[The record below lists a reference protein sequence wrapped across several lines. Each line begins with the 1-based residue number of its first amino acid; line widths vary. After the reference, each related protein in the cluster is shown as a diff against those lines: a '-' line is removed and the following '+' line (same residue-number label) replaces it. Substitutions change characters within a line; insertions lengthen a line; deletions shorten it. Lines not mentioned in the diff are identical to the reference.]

1 MSLKVLVIPEDPTN
15 NGYML
20 KPLAGRLMEACGK
33 PNAKVIVLTNPRAQ
47 GYEHVRELIRGEI
60 VERYAHFD
68 LLLFLPDADGK
79 DRADAFRAME
89 QGALNRGVRLLCC
102 AAVQEVEA
110 WLLAGHVNKLDRPWS
125 EVRQDVSVKERV
137 FEGFLA
143 QHGDPR
149 RAGGGRDL
157 LMEET
162 LRNYGGLIQRCP
174 ELAELQERIASAIE
188 RVS

>member
-1 MSLKVLVIPEDPTN
+1 MLTDKKRPQLSLDELHQLRWLLGSGLILLSVCTVL
-15 NGYML
+15 YM
-20 KPLAGRLMEACGK
+20 
-33 PNAKVIVLTNPRAQ
+33 
-47 GYEHVRELIRGEI
+47 
-60 VERYAHFD
+60 
-68 LLLFLPDADGK
+68 
-79 DRADAFRAME
+79 
-89 QGALNRGVRLLCC
+89 
-102 AAVQEVEA
+102 EVEA

-137 FEGFLA
+137 FDGFLA